1 MSLLSR
7 SLQPCRCFPR
17 SFSTTSCAQAE
28 SQRKKTARLKKKS
41 NIARRTALDLEQQ
54 RTVPNPILGYHDA
67 ATWDNSK
74 LKGLLI
80 KREAV
85 WQESLRRGIGGRD
98 QETLDMNAAVES
110 QEEAAVGLEDLNL
123 QGQRWNFGLGEDEV
137 TLLFKNLPQVA
148 AQKALIGQS
157 ENTSVEKL
165 EQLASK
171 AEKEESVKRDNL
183 MRIVNLKNANAR
195 GVRLDNTKRV
205 VEQFSRLPDGQD
217 TGSPEVQGTFLC
229 PRFTLLSLR
238 YCSRGAHAPDTQHS
252 FSPLTSK
259 ERLLQRKTIACAHFT
274 TSENVSLSETQV
286 SRSV

>member
-1 MSLLSR
+1 M
-7 SLQPCRCFPR
+7 
-17 SFSTTSCAQAE
+17 
-28 SQRKKTARLKKKS
+28 
-41 NIARRTALDLEQQ
+41 
-54 RTVPNPILGYHDA
+54 PNPIVGYHDA
-67 ATWDNSK
+67 ATLENSK

-98 QETLDMNAAVES
+98 QETLDMNAAIES
-110 QEEAAVGLEDLNL
+110 QEEAAVGLDDLDL

-217 TGSPEVQGTFLC
+217 TGSPEVQGTFLSSHL
-229 PRFTLLSLR
+229 P
-238 YCSRGAHAPDTQHS
+238 YSR
-252 FSPLTSK
+252 
-259 ERLLQRKTIACAHFT
+259 
-274 TSENVSLSETQV
+274 
-286 SRSV
+286 